1 MHPILDFVCWLRK
14 VWPVLLVVSAGI
26 AHAGAEEIFIRA
38 SQVGYR
44 LKDIKV
50 AIAFGRA
57 NLPDGF
63 AVLAADTKTI
73 VFEGKTRRL
82 TAVKW
87 GQFENHVELDFSP
100 LSKPGDYVLRFGET
114 DSFPFKISAEAYAAL
129 PEQLLEFMR
138 EQRCGYNP
146 WLDAVCHPFDG
157 RTAFGP
163 LTNGTYLDARG
174 GWHDAGDLL

>member
-44 LKDIKV
+44 PKDAKV

-57 NLPDGF
+57 NLPEVF

-73 VFEGKTRRL
+73 VFEGKTQRL
-82 TAVKW
+82 KAVKW
-87 GQFENHVELDFSP
+87 GQFENHLELDFSSF
-100 LSKPGDYVLRFGET
+100 SKPGDYCLRLG
-114 DSFPFKISAEAYAAL
+114 
-129 PEQLLEFMR
+129 
-138 EQRCGYNP
+138 
-146 WLDAVCHPFDG
+146 
-157 RTAFGP
+157 
-163 LTNGTYLDARG
+163 GTVS
-174 GWHDAGDLL
+174 